1 MVVVV
6 LAAFIDALLARRN
19 AGAQLRFDHRDVAI
33 GPPHR
38 DAIGGGADVG
48 AVHALADAGAHVAI
62 LGAAGIGAA
71 VADGRAIH
79 RMANC
84 LGQRLVV
91 IGTDL
96 RMLGDHLLD
105 GHGGSPCWVDEAEAG
120 GIVPPICARHGLGGA
135 RCSVYVPRMT
145 DLISL
150 VSLLFLGLVA
160 GTAAGWFFAS
170 RPLVDL
176 RTRLSESERA
186 AAEREGE
193 FKRAIAELGQARVEV
208 ASLKERAGQVDGLLV
223 RLDAALAGRAQLAEK
238 LAALESASEEREKAF
253 AEQRAGLLSAQ
264 ESLKKEFE
272 NAGNRVLEQ
281 AQKAF
286 LDRAEAR
293 FRQSEE
299 TGEAK
304 IKALLSPVGEKLA
317 SYERQVAELEAKRTD
332 AFGQLAGLIQSMKE
346 GQEQVRREAQRL
358 GNSLTNAP
366 KARGRW
372 GERALQN
379 LLEQCGLA
387 QHTDFIMEHSVSTE
401 DGRLRPDAIVRI
413 PGGKVLVIDSKVSLN
428 AYQQAFEAVDDD
440 ARARALADH
449 VRSMRNHV
457 QTLGAKSYQSQ
468 FEDAPDYVVMFVPG
482 EHFVA
487 AALEAD
493 PDLWNFAFDKR
504 VLLAT
509 PTNLVAIA
517 RTVAQV
523 WRQDGLAKEA
533 QEIGRMGAELYDR
546 LAMAAD
552 HLKRVGGGLESAV
565 NNYNKF
571 VGSFERNVLSSGR
584 RLAEKGIE
592 IGKREIEEV
601 PLVASAPRYNG
612 EDVAALEAPD
622 SEA

>member
-1 MVVVV
+1 M
-6 LAAFIDALLARRN
+6 D
-19 AGAQLRFDHRDVAI
+19 
-33 GPPHR
+33 P
-38 DAIGGGADVG
+38 
-48 AVHALADAGAHVAI
+48 AI
-62 LGAAGIGAA
+62 LSIIALVIGAA
-71 VADGRAIH
+71 
-79 RMANC
+79 
-84 LGQRLVV
+84 L
-91 IGTDL
+91 
-96 RMLGDHLLD
+96 
-105 GHGGSPCWVDEAEAG
+105 
-120 GIVPPICARHGLGGA
+120 
-135 RCSVYVPRMT
+135 
-145 DLISL
+145 
-150 VSLLFLGLVA
+150 
-160 GTAAGWFFAS
+160 GWFLAS
-170 RPLVDL
+170 RPLADL
-176 RTRLSESERA
+176 RARA
-186 AAEREGE
+186 AAAEAAGAEGE
-193 FKRAIAELGQARVEV
+193 AKFARAIAELGEARIEV
-208 ASLKERAGQVDGLLV
+208 AGLKERVGQADGLMA
-223 RLDAALAGRAQLAEK
+223 RLDSVQAERAALAER
-238 LAALESASEEREKAF
+238 LAALESASAEREKAF
-253 AEQRAGLLSAQ
+253 AEQKAALLAAQ
-264 ESLKKEFE
+264 DSLKKEFE
-272 NAGNRVLEQ
+272 NAGSRVLEQ

-286 LDRAEAR
+286 LERADAR

-299 TGEAK
+299 AGEAK

-317 SYERQVAELEAKRTD
+317 SYERQVAELETKRTD

-387 QHTDFIMEHSVSTE
+387 QHTDFIMEHSVDTE

-428 AYQQAFEAVDDD
+428 AYQEAFEATDDD

-546 LAMAAD
+546 LATAAE

-584 RLAEKGIE
+584 RLADKGVE
-592 IGKREIEEV
+592 IGKRVIDDV
-601 PLVASAPRYNG
+601 PLVESAPRYNAADG
-612 EDVAALEAPD
+612 DAVEVEYPALEDRKDAA
-622 SEA
+622 E